1 MAKSNTLKTPW
12 GRAVYPRLQTEDPTY
27 GGYSVRIVPENE
39 GELEAFQE
47 QLQDAIAGTRFK
59 TKTPQLPFPETQD
72 GTVSI
77 RAKSKFKP
85 LGVDSKNNLLPEDVV
100 VGAGSLIRLLVEPN
114 VYDKGVSLYLKQYQV
129 KELKE
134 ADTRSAFEAEDDGF
148 TVSTRGDFGSEDADH
163 SLDI

>member
-47 QLQDAIAGTRFK
+47 QLKDAIAGVRFK
-59 TKTPQLPFPETQD
+59 TKTPQMPFPEASD
-72 GTVSI
+72 GTISI
-77 RAKSKFKP
+77 KAKSKFKP
-85 LGVDSKNNLLPEDVV
+85 LGVDSKNHPLPEGLV
-100 VGAGSLIRLLVEPN
+100 VGSGSLIRLLVEPN
-114 VYDKGVSLYLKQYQV
+114 VYDKGVSLYLQQYQV

-134 ADTRSAFEAEDDGF
+134 AGSRSGFDEEDDGF